1 MKDEQFLEEILEYAC
16 EIGSFNSRNLID
28 QAEHVCI
35 WGTGTMFHE
44 AYEAHFVRTG
54 IKVDYLCDNKPE
66 KWGKDYLGIRCI
78 FPAELEQLEHTVIV
92 PLIGKPERIE
102 TQLKQMGVSMVK
114 PSRLA
119 WDLIADTPRE
129 RAWFRQQI
137 PKIKQVYRLLTDD
150 RSKSMYIDLLCN
162 WLTPERSRKSYEELY
177 EENQYFGAVAEGYR
191 IGKEEILCDVGAYTG
206 DTIENFLNTTNGA
219 FEQIYAFEIEPGLY
233 KQCCQKIQSFP
244 PNLQRKIQCW
254 NLGALDEAKNV
265 FMGWEAHGQADSN
278 GILRAEN
285 LKLKEEEKQ
294 IGKTV
299 RLEDILEGKPITL
312 LKMDIEGAEQA
323 ALQGA
328 QGLIKTEH
336 PPKLAICIYHR
347 LQDMWEIPLYLK
359 QLVPEYRLSI
369 RHHSKE
375 DFIETVCYAYV

>member
-1 MKDEQFLEEILEYAC
+1 MKDEQFLGEILEYAC
-16 EIGSFNSRNLID
+16 EVGSFNSRNLID

-44 AYEAHFVRTG
+44 AYETHFVRTG

-78 FPAELEQLEHTVIV
+78 SPAELEQLEHTVVV

>member
-1 MKDEQFLEEILEYAC
+1 MKDEQFLGEILEYAC
-16 EIGSFNSRNLID
+16 EVGSFNSRNLID

-78 FPAELEQLEHTVIV
+78 SPAELEQLEHTVVV